1 MAYIGLSPTY
11 GAFEKQVLTADGST
25 TTFTLNYTV
34 GSSSSILVSVAGVH
48 QEPEVAYNL
57 GSGGTQIVFTAAPA
71 AIDTVFVIF
80 LGVAFEVATLGTGS
94 ITGQTALSTGVQG
107 ADTLLIYDDSATS
120 LKKITLDDL
129 ITGQTELATA
139 AADDDVFLIYDTSAT
154 EIKKIQKSNIA
165 ATLTYSKGTFTGDGS
180 TTTITINRGRAVDNV
195 LVFVNGICLVPTDDY
210 TIASTTLTFATAPT
224 NGAEITVR
232 YLPIQEIKYGSNYKR
247 TCQ

>member
-180 TTTITINRGRAVDNV
+180 TTTITINSGRAVDNV
-195 LVFVNGICLVPTDDY
+195 LVLVNGISLVPTDDY

-232 YLPIQEIKYGSNYKR
+232 YLPI
-247 TCQ
+247 